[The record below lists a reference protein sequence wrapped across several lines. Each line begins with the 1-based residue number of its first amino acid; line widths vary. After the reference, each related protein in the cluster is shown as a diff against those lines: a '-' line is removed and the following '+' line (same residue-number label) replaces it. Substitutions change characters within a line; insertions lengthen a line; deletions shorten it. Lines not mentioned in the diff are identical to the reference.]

1 MSKNELTQSQ
11 KIARLNDEFRKN
23 MVYYSLLG
31 QVVTTA
37 SIATLPANEKMQ
49 IFDKVISFNSFSEDN
64 DPYGEHD
71 FGSFNHN
78 ADTIFWKIDCYD
90 KSMQYGSEDP
100 ADNSKT
106 KRLLTIMYAH
116 EY

>member
-1 MSKNELTQSQ
+1 MSNNELTQSQ
-11 KIARLNDEFRKN
+11 KIARLNDQFRQN
-23 MVYYSLLG
+23 LAYFALLG

-37 SIATLPANEKMQ
+37 SIATLPQNEKFQ
-49 IFDKVISFNSFSEDN
+49 IFKKVSELKGFNEDN

-78 ADTIFWKIDCYD
+78 ADTIFWKIDYYD
-90 KSMQYGSEDP
+90 KAMKYGSEDP
-100 ADNSKT
+100 ADKSKT
-106 KRLLTIMYAH
+106 RRLLTIMYSY

>member
-1 MSKNELTQSQ
+1 MTENLTKSQ
-11 KIARLNDEFRKN
+11 KIARLNDQFRQN
-23 MVYYSLLG
+23 LPYFALLG

-37 SIATLPANEKMQ
+37 SIATLSQNEKYR
-49 IFDKVISFNSFSEDN
+49 IFKKVSEFNGFNEDN

-78 ADTIFWKIDCYD
+78 ADTIFWKIDYYD
-90 KSMQYGSEDP
+90 KALKYGSDDP

-106 KRLLTIMYAH
+106 KRILTIMYSY

>member
-1 MSKNELTQSQ
+1 MSNTELTQSQ
-11 KIARLNDEFRKN
+11 KIARLNDQFRQN
-23 MVYYSLLG
+23 LAYFALLG

-37 SIATLPANEKMQ
+37 SIATLQQNEKMQ
-49 IFDKVISFNSFSEDN
+49 IFDKVRTFNSFSEDN
-64 DPYGEHD
+64 DPYGKHD

-78 ADTIFWKIDCYD
+78 ADTIFWKIDYYD
-90 KSMQYGSEDP
+90 KSMEYGSDDP

-106 KRLLTIMYAH
+106 KRLLTIMYSH